1 MLFIRILEHNQ
12 DKANVVFRMSNN
24 KSFQA
29 TGRRRRSSIHL
40 FKQQLNDDS
49 TNPIT
54 QSSSKSATNE
64 AAATNPITQSSSK
77 SEWDLDE
84 LFHLVLH
91 IPLPDGSIVDHD
103 IRINKSYDPTILSTE
118 ICTKHKLNPDVMCA
132 RIENEINRLVALE
145 TLEHTQSFCEELEQ
159 TRKIAL
165 EAHEKQKQDNIT
177 LKSR

>member
-1 MLFIRILEHNQ
+1 
-12 DKANVVFRMSNN
+12 MSNS

-64 AAATNPITQSSSK
+64 AAATNPITQSSSSK